1 MTKFHFIWLSN
12 VPLYVYN
19 IFIMYYSIDGHS
31 SCFHTLAI
39 VDSATI
45 NIGVHVSFKLMF
57 FIYSGVES
65 LDHMVTL
72 FLVVWETSMLFSMVV
87 APIYIPTSS
96 VQGFLFLHFL
106 TNIYPF
112 LMAILMAILTGVRW
126 YYIVVLI
133 CISLM
138 INDVEHLLMCLLA
151 VYMSYLEK
159 CLFKSLAHFQN
170 WVVISNFK
178 IGFFVFWCGV
188 VRVILFANIFSLSV
202 SCFSFCQWFL
212 LLCKSF

>member
-1 MTKFHFIWLSN
+1 MCL
-12 VPLYVYN
+12 
-19 IFIMYYSIDGHS
+19 
-31 SCFHTLAI
+31 
-39 VDSATI
+39 
-45 NIGVHVSFKLMF
+45 FKLVF

-65 LDHMVTL
+65 LYHMVIL
-72 FLVVWETSMLFSMVV
+72 FLVIWETSMLFSVVV

-96 VQGFLFLHFL
+96 IQVFPFLHFF

-112 LMAILMAILTGVRW
+112 LMAILTGVRW

-159 CLFKSLAHFQN
+159 CLFKSLAHSQN

-188 VRVILFANIFSLSV
+188 VWVILFANIFSLSV
-202 SCFSFCQWFL
+202 SCFTFCQWFL